1 MSFVSDISDISDEDW
16 KMEDRNAFS
25 HRTKIADTTPSIDNI
40 SRNHDENKAG

>member
-16 KMEDRNAFS
+16 KMEDGNAFS
-25 HRTKIADTTPSIDNI
+25 HRTTIADTTPSIDNI